1 MAATPLMQQYY
12 EIKEKNPGCILFFRM
27 GDFFELFEDDAV
39 IASKILGLT
48 LTSRNNGAS
57 GATPLC
63 GFPHHAAD
71 RYVPKMV
78 AAGYRIAICEQVEDP
93 KLAKGIV
100 KRDIVEIIS
109 AGTAMNEANLEAK
122 EANYLFAY
130 VPAEGTTKAGEGC
143 GKSGEG
149 AVAFAIAD
157 VTTGYL
163 AVSRSSVQAFEC
175 EFSRRMPK
183 EIVVPEGAAIPSSV
197 MDLIK
202 GENVLVTELPAFL
215 FAEDQ
220 AKDVLFTHFK
230 VESLDGL
237 GLEGRSFETQVTGAL
252 LQYLIDQ
259 KKSELSHFTALE
271 VLNLDDYMTLDPST
285 LRNLELVRPLNAD
298 DYSST
303 LCSVLDFTV
312 TAMGGRTLK
321 DWVSHPL
328 ISVSRIKEREEAV
341 AELVQNPVALDELK
355 ESLTSILDM
364 ERLMG
369 RVGSGRANA
378 RDLAGMGR
386 SLSQAAKVADV
397 LEGLRA
403 PIFEGMREALIR
415 AKGRGEDLLSQ
426 FNDDLPLTVRE
437 GGMIRPG
444 ANAEL
449 DAMNADIKDRR
460 EWIASLE
467 VRERERLGIPSLKV
481 GYNRVFG
488 YYIEITKAQMAKAT
502 APIPDDYI
510 RKQTTVN
517 GERYITPEMKECE
530 SIISN
535 AEVNIHGLEYKI
547 FCQIREK
554 VNSWRA
560 ELQEIA
566 NAIAQVD
573 SLYSFARAARKFNY
587 VCPEV
592 FEGSGLEIR
601 GGFHPVIVA
610 VNPDLDFV
618 PNDVSLSP
626 DGTRIMLIT
635 GPNMAGKSTY
645 LRQTGL
651 IVLMA
656 QIGCFVPAESAR
668 IGIVDRIFTRVG
680 ASDRLSRGLS
690 TFMVEMVE
698 TANILRNA
706 TAHSLVLLDE
716 IGRGTST
723 FDGLSIAWSIVET
736 LHDEPA
742 RAALTLFATHYHELT
757 GLVDSLEHAGNFQ
770 VAVQEK
776 GDKLVF
782 LHKIL
787 AGACDSS
794 YGIHVAEMA
803 GLPNNV
809 VRRARK
815 ILLRLEKQ
823 KIDPSDEA
831 QHKKIVAKPQMD
843 LFAPPDENTQLLK
856 DEIRRLKPEEMT
868 PMQALQRLMELK
880 ENYGK

>member
-1 MAATPLMQQYY
+1 MAVTPLMQQYY
-12 EIKEKNPGCILFFRM
+12 DIKKENPGCILFFRM

-48 LTSRNNGAS
+48 LTSRNNGAA

-63 GFPHHAAD
+63 GFPHHAAE

-122 EANYLFAY
+122 EANYLCAY
-130 VPAEGTTKAGEGC
+130 VPATSED
-143 GKSGEG
+143 GKGG
-149 AVAFAIAD
+149 KGDVAAFAIAD

-163 AVSRSSVQAFEC
+163 ASCRSSVQSFEC

-183 EIVVPEGAAIPSSV
+183 EIVVPEGTTIPSV
-197 MDLIK
+197 IMDLIK
-202 GENVLVTELPAFL
+202 AENVLVTELPAIL

-220 AKDVLFTHFK
+220 AKDVLFHHFK
-230 VESLDGL
+230 VEALDGL
-237 GLEGRSFETQVTGAL
+237 GLEGRPYETSVTGAL
-252 LQYLIDQ
+252 LQYLINQ
-259 KKSELSHFTALE
+259 KKSELSHFTTLE
-271 VLNLDDYMTLDPST
+271 ILNLDDYMTLDPST

-328 ISVSRIKEREEAV
+328 ISVDRIRERQEAV
-341 AELVQNPVALDELK
+341 GELVQNPVALDELK

-386 SLSQAAKVADV
+386 SLSQASKVADV
-397 LEGLRA
+397 LEGLHA
-403 PIFEGMREALIR
+403 PLFEGLREKLNS
-415 AKGRGEDLLSQ
+415 AKGRGEDLLKY
-426 FNDDLPLTVRE
+426 FNDDLPMTVRE

-444 ANAEL
+444 ASAEL
-449 DAMNADIKDRR
+449 DAMNEDIRERR

-467 VRERERLGIPSLKV
+467 GRERERLGIPTLKV

-502 APIPDDYI
+502 QPIPDEYI

-530 SIISN
+530 SVISN
-535 AEVNIHGLEYKI
+535 AEANIHDLEYRI
-547 FCQIREK
+547 FCEIRER

-560 ELQEIA
+560 ELQSIA
-566 NAIAQVD
+566 DAVARVD
-573 SLYSFARAARKFNY
+573 SLYSFALAARKFNY

-592 FEGSGLEIR
+592 FEGTGIEIR

-610 VNPDLDFV
+610 VNPDLNFI
-618 PNDVSLSP
+618 PNDVTLSP
-626 DGTRIMLIT
+626 DGTRLMLIT

-668 IGIVDRIFTRVG
+668 IGVVDRIFTRVG

-690 TFMVEMVE
+690 TFMVEMIE

-706 TAHSLVLLDE
+706 TPHSLVLLDE

-723 FDGLSIAWSIVET
+723 FDGLSIAWAIVET
-736 LHDEPA
+736 LHGEPA
-742 RAALTLFATHYHELT
+742 RMALTLFATHYHELT

-770 VAVQEK
+770 VGVQEK
-776 GDKLVF
+776 GDKLIF
-782 LHKIL
+782 LHKIFE
-787 AGACDSS
+787 GACDSS

-803 GLPNNV
+803 GLPANV

-831 QHKKIVAKPQMD
+831 QNKKIKAQPQMD
-843 LFAPPDENTQLLK
+843 LFAPPDENTLLLK

-868 PMQALQRLMELK
+868 PMQALQRLMDLK

>member
-1 MAATPLMQQYY
+1 
-12 EIKEKNPGCILFFRM
+12 
-27 GDFFELFEDDAV
+27 
-39 IASKILGLT
+39 
-48 LTSRNNGAS
+48 
-57 GATPLC
+57 
-63 GFPHHAAD
+63 
-71 RYVPKMV
+71 
-78 AAGYRIAICEQVEDP
+78 
-93 KLAKGIV
+93 
-100 KRDIVEIIS
+100 
-109 AGTAMNEANLEAK
+109 
-122 EANYLFAY
+122 
-130 VPAEGTTKAGEGC
+130 
-143 GKSGEG
+143 
-149 AVAFAIAD
+149 
-157 VTTGYL
+157 
-163 AVSRSSVQAFEC
+163 
-175 EFSRRMPK
+175 
-183 EIVVPEGAAIPSSV
+183 

-202 GENVLVTELPAFL
+202 AENVLVTELPAIL

-220 AKDVLFTHFK
+220 AKDVLFHHFK
-230 VESLDGL
+230 VEALDGL
-237 GLEGRSFETQVTGAL
+237 GLEGRAFETSVTGAL
-252 LQYLIDQ
+252 LQYLINQ
-259 KKSELSHFTALE
+259 KKSELSHFTTLE
-271 VLNLDDYMTLDPST
+271 ILNLDDYMTLDPST

-328 ISVSRIKEREEAV
+328 IAVDRIRERQEAV
-341 AELVQNPVALDELK
+341 GELVQNPVALDELK

-386 SLSQAAKVADV
+386 SLSQASKVADV
-397 LEGLRA
+397 LEGLHA
-403 PIFEGMREALIR
+403 PLFEGLREKLNS
-415 AKGRGEDLLSQ
+415 AKGRGEDLLKY
-426 FNDDLPLTVRE
+426 FNDDLPMTVRE

-444 ANAEL
+444 ASAEL
-449 DAMNADIKDRR
+449 DAMNEDIKERR

-467 VRERERLGIPSLKV
+467 GRERERLGIPTLKV

-502 APIPDDYI
+502 QPIPDEYI

-530 SIISN
+530 SVISN
-535 AEVNIHGLEYKI
+535 AEANIHDLEYRI
-547 FCQIREK
+547 FCDIRER

-560 ELQEIA
+560 ELQSIA
-566 NAIAQVD
+566 DAVARVD
-573 SLYSFARAARKFNY
+573 SLYSFALAARKFNY

-592 FEGSGLEIR
+592 FEGTGIEIR

-610 VNPDLDFV
+610 VNPDLSFI
-618 PNDVSLSP
+618 PNDVTLSP
-626 DGTRIMLIT
+626 DGTRLMLIT

-668 IGIVDRIFTRVG
+668 IGVVDRIFTRVG

-690 TFMVEMVE
+690 TFMVEMIE

-706 TAHSLVLLDE
+706 TPHSLVLLDE

-723 FDGLSIAWSIVET
+723 FDGLSIAWAIVET
-736 LHDEPA
+736 LHSEPA
-742 RAALTLFATHYHELT
+742 RMALTLFATHYHELT

-770 VAVQEK
+770 VGVQEK
-776 GDKLVF
+776 GDKLIF
-782 LHKIL
+782 LHKIFE
-787 AGACDSS
+787 GACDSS

-803 GLPNNV
+803 GLPPNV

-831 QHKKIVAKPQMD
+831 QNKKIKAQPQMD
-843 LFAPPDENTQLLK
+843 LFAPPDENTLLLK

-868 PMQALQRLMELK
+868 PMQALQRLMDLK

>member
-1 MAATPLMQQYY
+1 MAVTPLMQQYY
-12 EIKEKNPGCILFFRM
+12 EIKKQNPGCILFFRM

-39 IASKILGLT
+39 VASKILGLT
-48 LTSRNNGAS
+48 LTSRNNGAA

-78 AAGYRIAICEQVEDP
+78 SAGYRIAICEQVEDP

-109 AGTAMNEANLEAK
+109 AGTAMDESNLNAK
-122 EANYLFAY
+122 EANYLCAFI
-130 VPAEGTTKAGEGC
+130 PEKDG
-143 GKSGEG
+143 
-149 AVAFAIAD
+149 VAFSIAD

-163 AVSRSSVQAFEC
+163 AACRSSLQAFEC
-175 EFSRRMPK
+175 EFCRRMPK
-183 EIVVPEGAAIPSSV
+183 EVVVPEGTAIPSGV

-202 GENVLVTELPAFL
+202 SENILVTELPAFM
-215 FAEDQ
+215 FGEEQ
-220 AKDVLFTHFK
+220 AKDVLFSHFK
-230 VESLDGL
+230 VEALDGL
-237 GLEGRSFETQVTGAL
+237 GLDGRIVETQVTGAM
-252 LQYLIDQ
+252 LQYLMDQ
-259 KKSELSHFTALE
+259 KKSELSHFTNLE
-271 VLNLDDYMTLDPST
+271 ILNLDDYMTLDPST

-298 DYSST
+298 DISST
-303 LCSVLDFTV
+303 LCYVLDFTV

-328 ISVSRIKEREEAV
+328 VSVDRIRERQEAV
-341 AELVQNPVALDELK
+341 SELVQNPVALDELK

-386 SLSQAAKVADV
+386 SLSQASKVADV
-397 LEGLRA
+397 LEGLRS
-403 PIFEGMREALIR
+403 PIFDGLREALLR
-415 AKGRGEDLLSQ
+415 ARGRGEELLSQ
-426 FNDDLPLTVRE
+426 FNDDLPLTIRE
-437 GGMIRPG
+437 GGMIREG

-460 EWIASLE
+460 QWIASLE

-502 APIPDDYI
+502 QPIPDEYI

-535 AEVNIHGLEYKI
+535 AEVNIHALEYKI
-547 FCQIREK
+547 FCGLRER

-566 NAIAQVD
+566 NAIAHVD
-573 SLYSFARAARKFNY
+573 TLYSFARAARKYNY

-592 FEGSGLEIR
+592 FEGSGIDIR

-610 VNPDLDFV
+610 VNPDLDFI
-618 PNDVSLSP
+618 PNDTMLCPESVRL
-626 DGTRIMLIT
+626 MLIT

-668 IGIVDRIFTRVG
+668 IGVVDRIFTRVG

-690 TFMVEMVE
+690 TFMVEMIE

-706 TAHSLVLLDE
+706 TSHSLVLLDE

-723 FDGLSIAWSIVET
+723 FDGLSIAWAIVET

-757 GLVDSLEHAGNFQ
+757 GLVDSLEHAGNYQ

-776 GDKLVF
+776 GDKLMF

-787 AGACDSS
+787 KGACDSS

-809 VRRARK
+809 LRRARK
-815 ILLRLEKQ
+815 ILLRLEKH
-823 KIDPSDEA
+823 KIDPSDGA
-831 QHKKIVAKPQMD
+831 THKKLMEKPQVD
-843 LFAPPDENTQLLK
+843 LFAPPDESTQLLK
-856 DEIRRLKPEEMT
+856 EEIRRLKPEEMT
-868 PMQALQRLMELK
+868 PLQALQCLMELK

>member
-1 MAATPLMQQYY
+1 MAVTPLMQQYY
-12 EIKEKNPGCILFFRM
+12 EIKKENPGCILFFRM

-63 GFPHHAAD
+63 GFPHHAAE

-109 AGTAMNEANLEAK
+109 AGTAMNEENLNAK
-122 EANYLFAY
+122 EANYLCAY
-130 VPAEGTTKAGEGC
+130 VPATSDD
-143 GKSGEG
+143 GKGG
-149 AVAFAIAD
+149 NGDVAAFAIAD

-163 AVSRSSVQAFEC
+163 ATCRSSVQAFEC

-183 EIVVPEGAAIPSSV
+183 EIVIPEGTTIPAAI

-202 GENVLVTELPAFL
+202 AENVLVTELPAIL
-215 FAEDQ
+215 FAEDR

-230 VESLDGL
+230 VEALDGL
-237 GLEGRSFETQVTGAL
+237 GLDGRVFETSVTGAL
-252 LQYLIDQ
+252 LQYLINQ
-259 KKSELSHFTALE
+259 KKSELSHFTTLE
-271 VLNLDDYMTLDPST
+271 ILNLDDYMTLDPST

-328 ISVSRIKEREEAV
+328 IAVDRIREREEAV
-341 AELVQNPVALDELK
+341 GELVQNPVALDELK

-386 SLSQAAKVADV
+386 SLSQASKVADV
-397 LEGLRA
+397 LEGLHA
-403 PIFEGMREALIR
+403 PLFEGLRETLNA
-415 AKGRGEDLLSQ
+415 AKGRGEDLLKY
-426 FNDDLPLTVRE
+426 FNDDLPMTVRE

-444 ANAEL
+444 ASAEL
-449 DAMNADIKDRR
+449 DAMNEDIKERR

-467 VRERERLGIPSLKV
+467 GRERERLGIPSLKV

-488 YYIEITKAQMAKAT
+488 YYIEITKAQMAKT
-502 APIPDDYI
+502 TQPIPDEYI

-530 SIISN
+530 SVISN
-535 AEVNIHGLEYKI
+535 AEVNIHALEYKI
-547 FCQIREK
+547 FCELRER

-560 ELQEIA
+560 ELQGIA
-566 NAIAQVD
+566 DAIARVD
-573 SLYSFARAARKFNY
+573 SLYSFARAARKYNY

-592 FEGSGLEIR
+592 FEGTGIEIR

-610 VNPDLDFV
+610 VNPDLNFV
-618 PNDVSLSP
+618 PNDVTLSP
-626 DGTRIMLIT
+626 DGTRLMLIT

-668 IGIVDRIFTRVG
+668 IGVVDRIFTRVG

-690 TFMVEMVE
+690 TFMVEMIE

-706 TAHSLVLLDE
+706 TPHSLVLLDE

-723 FDGLSIAWSIVET
+723 FDGLSIAWAIVET
-736 LHDEPA
+736 LHSEPA
-742 RAALTLFATHYHELT
+742 RMALTLFATHYHELT
-757 GLVDSLEHAGNFQ
+757 GLVESLEHAGNFQ

-776 GDKLVF
+776 GDKLTF

-787 AGACDSS
+787 EGACDSS

-803 GLPNNV
+803 GLPPNV

-831 QHKKIVAKPQMD
+831 QNKKIKAQPQMD
-843 LFAPPDENTQLLK
+843 LFAPPDENTLLLK

-868 PMQALQRLMELK
+868 PMQALQRLMDLK

>member
-1 MAATPLMQQYY
+1 MAVTPLMQQYY
-12 EIKEKNPGCILFFRM
+12 DIKKENPGCILFFRM

-48 LTSRNNGAS
+48 LTSRNNGAA

-63 GFPHHAAD
+63 GFPHHAAE

-122 EANYLFAY
+122 EANYLCAY
-130 VPAEGTTKAGEGC
+130 VPATSED
-143 GKSGEG
+143 GKGG
-149 AVAFAIAD
+149 KGDVAAFAIAD

-163 AVSRSSVQAFEC
+163 ASCRSSVQSFEC

-183 EIVVPEGAAIPSSV
+183 EIVVPEGTTIPSV
-197 MDLIK
+197 IMDLIK
-202 GENVLVTELPAFL
+202 AENVLVTELPAIL

-220 AKDVLFTHFK
+220 AKDVLFHHFK
-230 VESLDGL
+230 VEALDGL
-237 GLEGRSFETQVTGAL
+237 GLEGRPYETSVTGAL
-252 LQYLIDQ
+252 LQYLINQ
-259 KKSELSHFTALE
+259 KKSELSHFTTLE
-271 VLNLDDYMTLDPST
+271 ILNLDDYMTLDPST

-328 ISVSRIKEREEAV
+328 ISVDRIRERQEAV
-341 AELVQNPVALDELK
+341 GELVQNPVALDELK

-386 SLSQAAKVADV
+386 SLSQASKVADV
-397 LEGLRA
+397 LEGLHA
-403 PIFEGMREALIR
+403 PLFEGLREKLNS
-415 AKGRGEDLLSQ
+415 AKGRGEDLLKY
-426 FNDDLPLTVRE
+426 FNDDLPMTVRE

-444 ANAEL
+444 ASAEL
-449 DAMNADIKDRR
+449 DAMNEDIRERR

-467 VRERERLGIPSLKV
+467 GRERERLGIPTLKV

-502 APIPDDYI
+502 QPIPDEYI

-530 SIISN
+530 SVISN
-535 AEVNIHGLEYKI
+535 AEANIHDLEYRI
-547 FCQIREK
+547 FCEIRER

-560 ELQEIA
+560 ELQSIA
-566 NAIAQVD
+566 DAVARVD
-573 SLYSFARAARKFNY
+573 SLYSFALAARKFNY

-592 FEGSGLEIR
+592 FEGTGIEIR

-610 VNPDLDFV
+610 VNPDLDFI
-618 PNDVSLSP
+618 PNDVMLSP
-626 DGTRIMLIT
+626 DGTRLMLIT

-656 QIGCFVPAESAR
+656 QIGCFVPADSAR
-668 IGIVDRIFTRVG
+668 IGVVDRIFTRVG

-690 TFMVEMVE
+690 TFMVEMIE

-706 TAHSLVLLDE
+706 TPHSLVLLDE

-723 FDGLSIAWSIVET
+723 FDGLSIAWAIVET
-736 LHDEPA
+736 LHSEPA
-742 RAALTLFATHYHELT
+742 RMALTLFATHYHELT
-757 GLVDSLEHAGNFQ
+757 GLVESLEHAGNFQ

-776 GDKLVF
+776 GDKLTF

-787 AGACDSS
+787 EGACDSS

-803 GLPNNV
+803 GLPPNV

-831 QHKKIVAKPQMD
+831 QNKKIKAQPQMD
-843 LFAPPDENTQLLK
+843 LFAPPDENTLLLK

-868 PMQALQRLMELK
+868 PMQALQRLMDLK
-880 ENYGK
+880 ETYGK

>member
-1 MAATPLMQQYY
+1 MAVTPLMQQYY
-12 EIKEKNPGCILFFRM
+12 EIKKENPGCILFFRM

-48 LTSRNNGAS
+48 LTSRNNGAA

-63 GFPHHAAD
+63 GFPHHAAE

-109 AGTAMNEANLEAK
+109 AGTAMNEANLDAK

-130 VPAEGTTKAGEGC
+130 VPATSDD
-143 GKSGEG
+143 GKGG
-149 AVAFAIAD
+149 KGDVAAFAIAD

-163 AVSRSSVQAFEC
+163 AACRSSVQSFEC

-183 EIVVPEGAAIPSSV
+183 EIVVPEGTTIPTV
-197 MDLIK
+197 IMDLIK
-202 GENVLVTELPAFL
+202 AENVLVTELPAIL

-220 AKDVLFTHFK
+220 AKDVLFNHFK
-230 VESLDGL
+230 VEALDGL
-237 GLEGRSFETQVTGAL
+237 GLDGRPYETSVTGAL
-252 LQYLIDQ
+252 LQYLINQ
-259 KKSELSHFTALE
+259 KKSELSHFTTLE
-271 VLNLDDYMTLDPST
+271 ILNLDDYMTLDPST

-328 ISVSRIKEREEAV
+328 IAVDRIREREEAV
-341 AELVQNPVALDELK
+341 GELVQNPVALDELK

-386 SLSQAAKVADV
+386 SLSQASKVADV
-397 LEGLRA
+397 LEGLHA
-403 PIFEGMREALIR
+403 PLFEGLRETLNG
-415 AKGRGEDLLSQ
+415 AKGRGEDLLKY
-426 FNDDLPLTVRE
+426 FNDDLPMTVRE

-444 ANAEL
+444 ASAEL
-449 DAMNADIKDRR
+449 DAMNEDIKERR

-467 VRERERLGIPSLKV
+467 GRERERLGIPTLKV

-502 APIPDDYI
+502 QPIPDEYI

-530 SIISN
+530 SVISN
-535 AEVNIHGLEYKI
+535 AEVNIHALEYKI
-547 FCQIREK
+547 FCEIRER

-560 ELQEIA
+560 ELQGIA
-566 NAIAQVD
+566 DAIARVD
-573 SLYSFARAARKFNY
+573 SLYSFARAARKYNY

-592 FEGSGLEIR
+592 FEGTGIEIR

-610 VNPDLDFV
+610 VNPDLDFI
-618 PNDVSLSP
+618 PNDVTLSP
-626 DGTRIMLIT
+626 DGTRLMLIT

-668 IGIVDRIFTRVG
+668 IGVVDRIFTRVG

-690 TFMVEMVE
+690 TFMVEMIE

-706 TAHSLVLLDE
+706 TPHSLVLLDE

-723 FDGLSIAWSIVET
+723 FDGLSIAWAIVET
-736 LHDEPA
+736 LHGEPS
-742 RAALTLFATHYHELT
+742 RMALTLFAFSK
-757 GLVDSLEHAGNFQ
+757 VHAIR
-770 VAVQEK
+770 A
-776 GDKLVF
+776 
-782 LHKIL
+782 
-787 AGACDSS
+787 
-794 YGIHVAEMA
+794 MA
-803 GLPNNV
+803 
-809 VRRARK
+809 
-815 ILLRLEKQ
+815 
-823 KIDPSDEA
+823 
-831 QHKKIVAKPQMD
+831 
-843 LFAPPDENTQLLK
+843 FTLLK
-856 DEIRRLKPEEMT
+856 WRGCRRMSCAELARFCCAWKSRRLTRATRRKTRKSRRSRRWTCLPRRTKTRSCSRMKSAGSS
-868 PMQALQRLMELK
+868 PRK
-880 ENYGK
+880 

>member
-1 MAATPLMQQYY
+1 MAVTPLMQQYY
-12 EIKEKNPGCILFFRM
+12 DIKKENPGCILFFRM

-48 LTSRNNGAS
+48 LTSRNNGAA

-63 GFPHHAAD
+63 GFPHHAAE

-122 EANYLFAY
+122 EANYLCAY
-130 VPAEGTTKAGEGC
+130 VPATSED
-143 GKSGEG
+143 GKGG
-149 AVAFAIAD
+149 KGDVAAFAIAD

-163 AVSRSSVQAFEC
+163 ASCRSSVQSFEC

-183 EIVVPEGAAIPSSV
+183 EIVVPEGTTIPSV
-197 MDLIK
+197 IMDLIK
-202 GENVLVTELPAFL
+202 AENVLVTELPAIL

-220 AKDVLFTHFK
+220 AKDVLFHHFK
-230 VESLDGL
+230 VEALDGL
-237 GLEGRSFETQVTGAL
+237 GLEGRPYETSVTGAL
-252 LQYLIDQ
+252 LQYLINQ
-259 KKSELSHFTALE
+259 KKSELSHFTTLE
-271 VLNLDDYMTLDPST
+271 ILNLDDYMTLDPST

-328 ISVSRIKEREEAV
+328 ISVDRIRERQEAV
-341 AELVQNPVALDELK
+341 GELVQNPVALDELK

-386 SLSQAAKVADV
+386 SLSQASKVADV
-397 LEGLRA
+397 LEGLHA
-403 PIFEGMREALIR
+403 PLFEGLREKLNS
-415 AKGRGEDLLSQ
+415 AKGRGEDLLKY
-426 FNDDLPLTVRE
+426 FNDDLPMTVRE

-444 ANAEL
+444 ASAEL
-449 DAMNADIKDRR
+449 DAMNEDIRERR

-467 VRERERLGIPSLKV
+467 GRERERLGIPTLKV

-502 APIPDDYI
+502 QPIPDEYI

-530 SIISN
+530 SVISN
-535 AEVNIHGLEYKI
+535 AEANIHELEYRI
-547 FCQIREK
+547 FCEIRER
-554 VNSWRA
+554 VNGWRA
-560 ELQEIA
+560 ELQSIA
-566 NAIAQVD
+566 DAVARVD
-573 SLYSFARAARKFNY
+573 SLYSFAIAARKFNY

-592 FEGSGLEIR
+592 FEGTGIEIH

-610 VNPDLDFV
+610 VNPDLDFI
-618 PNDVSLSP
+618 PNDVMLSP
-626 DGTRIMLIT
+626 DGTRLMLIT

-668 IGIVDRIFTRVG
+668 IGVVDRIFTRVG

-690 TFMVEMVE
+690 TFMVEMIE

-706 TAHSLVLLDE
+706 TPHSLVLLDE

-723 FDGLSIAWSIVET
+723 FDGLSIAWAIVET
-736 LHDEPA
+736 LHSEPA
-742 RAALTLFATHYHELT
+742 RMALTLFATHYHELT
-757 GLVDSLEHAGNFQ
+757 GLVESLEHAGNFQ
-770 VAVQEK
+770 VGVQEK
-776 GDKLVF
+776 GDKLIF
-782 LHKIL
+782 LHKIFE
-787 AGACDSS
+787 GACDSS

-803 GLPNNV
+803 GLPPMV

-831 QHKKIVAKPQMD
+831 QNKKIKAQPQMD
-843 LFAPPDENTQLLK
+843 LFAPPDENTLLLK

-868 PMQALQRLMELK
+868 PMQALQRLMDLK
-880 ENYGK
+880 ETYGK

>member
-1 MAATPLMQQYY
+1 MAVTPLMQQYY
-12 EIKEKNPGCILFFRM
+12 EIKKQNPGCILFFRM
-27 GDFFELFEDDAV
+27 GDFFELFEEDAV
-39 IASKILGLT
+39 VASKILGLT

-57 GATPLC
+57 GETPLC

-100 KRDIVEIIS
+100 KRSVVEIIS
-109 AGTAMNEANLEAK
+109 AGTAMDETNLNAK
-122 EANYLFAY
+122 EANYLCAY
-130 VPAEGTTKAGEGC
+130 VP
-143 GKSGEG
+143 G
-149 AVAFAIAD
+149 ASKDESVFAFAD

-163 AVSRSSVQAFEC
+163 AVSKSSVQAFEC
-175 EFSRRMPK
+175 EFCRRMPK
-183 EIVVPEGAAIPSSV
+183 EVVVAEGGAIPQPI
-197 MDLIK
+197 MDLIRS
-202 GENVLVTELPAFL
+202 ENILVTEIPAFL
-215 FAEDQ
+215 FTEEHGR
-220 AKDVLFTHFK
+220 DVLFSHFK
-230 VESLDGL
+230 VESLVGL
-237 GLEGRSFETQVTGAL
+237 GLDGREKETAVTGAL
-252 LQYLIDQ
+252 LQYLMDQ
-259 KKSELSHFTALE
+259 KKSELSHFTGLE
-271 VLNLDDYMTLDPST
+271 ILNLDDYMTLDPST
-285 LRNLELVRPLNAD
+285 LRNLELTRPLNAD

-312 TAMGGRTLK
+312 TAMGGRVLK

-328 ISVSRIKEREEAV
+328 ISVAKIQERQAAV
-341 AELVQNPVALDELK
+341 AELAGNPVALDELK
-355 ESLTSILDM
+355 DSLTSILDM

-386 SLSQAAKVADV
+386 SLSQAAKVSRV
-397 LEGLRA
+397 LEGLTA
-403 PIFEGMREALIR
+403 PLFQEFRQVLIQ
-415 AKGRGEDLLSQ
+415 AEGRGEELLKN

-437 GGMIRPG
+437 GGMIREG

-449 DAMNADIKDRR
+449 DAMNADIKERR
-460 EWIASLE
+460 QWIASLE
-467 VRERERLGIPSLKV
+467 SRERERLGIPSLKV

-488 YYIEITKAQMAKAT
+488 YYIEITRAQMAKAT
-502 APIPDDYI
+502 MPIPEEYI

-517 GERYITPEMKECE
+517 AERYITPEMKECE

-535 AEVNIHGLEYKI
+535 AEVNIHALEYKI
-547 FCQIREK
+547 FCEIRDR

-566 NAIAQVD
+566 DSIARVD
-573 SLYSFARAARKFNY
+573 CLYSFARAARRYNY

-592 FEGSGLEIR
+592 YSGTGIQIR

-610 VNPDLDFV
+610 VNPDLDFI
-618 PNDVSLSP
+618 PNDVDLSP
-626 DGTRIMLIT
+626 DATRLMLIT

-656 QIGCFVPAESAR
+656 QMGCFVPAEAAR

-690 TFMVEMVE
+690 TFMVEMIE

-706 TAHSLVLLDE
+706 TPHSLVLLDE

-736 LHDEPA
+736 LHSEPS
-742 RAALTLFATHYHELT
+742 RMALTLFATHYHELT

-776 GDKLVF
+776 GDKLIF

-803 GLPNNV
+803 GLPSTV

-815 ILLRLEKQ
+815 ILLRLEKH

-831 QHKKIVAKPQMD
+831 IHKKIKDSPQVD
-843 LFAPPDENTQLLK
+843 LFAAPDESLTLLK
-856 DEIRRLKPEEMT
+856 QEIRRLRPEEMT
-868 PMQALQRLMELK
+868 PLQALQRLTELK

>member
-1 MAATPLMQQYY
+1 MACTPLMQQYY
-12 EIKEKNPGCILFFRM
+12 DIKAQNPGCILFFRM

-39 IASKILGLT
+39 IASKILGIT

-63 GFPHHAAD
+63 GFPHHAAE

-78 AAGYRIAICEQVEDP
+78 AAGYRVAICEQVEDP

-109 AGTAMNEANLEAK
+109 AGTAMNESNLNAK
-122 EANYLFAY
+122 EANFLFAY
-130 VPAEGTTKAGEGC
+130 VPSGKAAVGDDA
-143 GKSGEG
+143 SGEEC
-149 AVAFAIAD
+149 AAFAIAD

-163 AVSRSSVQAFEC
+163 AASLSSVQAFEC

-183 EIVVPEGAAIPSSV
+183 EIVVPEGTKLPAGIADMV
-197 MDLIK
+197 K
-202 GENVLVTELPAFL
+202 AEHVLVTELPAFL
-215 FAEDQ
+215 FAEDH
-220 AKDVLFTHFK
+220 AKDVLFSHFK
-230 VESLDGL
+230 VEALDGL
-237 GLEGRSFETQVTGAL
+237 GLDGRSFETSVTGAL
-252 LQYLIDQ
+252 LQYLMDQ

-271 VLNLDDYMTLDPST
+271 ILNLDDFMTLDPST

-328 ISVSRIKEREEAV
+328 ISVSKIKDREDAV

-355 ESLTSILDM
+355 EALTSILDM

-386 SLSQAAKVADV
+386 SLSQASKVADV
-397 LEGLRA
+397 LEGLHA
-403 PIFEGMREALIR
+403 PLFEGLREKLIL
-415 AKGRGEDLLSQ
+415 AKGRGEELLCQ

-437 GGMIRPG
+437 GGMIREG

-449 DAMNADIKDRR
+449 DNMNADIKDRR
-460 EWIASLE
+460 QWIASLE
-467 VRERERLGIPSLKV
+467 GRERERLGISSLKV
-481 GYNRVFG
+481 GYNKVFG
-488 YYIEITKAQMAKAT
+488 YYIEVTRAGMAKAT
-502 APIPDDYI
+502 APIPDEYI

-517 GERYITPEMKECE
+517 AERYITPEMKECE

-535 AEVNIHGLEYKI
+535 AEVSIHALEYKI
-547 FCQIREK
+547 FCEIRDR

-560 ELQEIA
+560 ELQSIA
-566 NAIAQVD
+566 DAVARVD
-573 SLYSFARAARKFNY
+573 SLYSFARAARKYNY

-592 FEGSGLEIR
+592 FEGTGLEIK

-610 VNPDLDFV
+610 VNPDLNFV

-626 DGTRIMLIT
+626 DGTRLMLIT

-668 IGIVDRIFTRVG
+668 IGVVDRIFTRVG

-690 TFMVEMVE
+690 TFMVEMIE

-706 TAHSLVLLDE
+706 TPHSLVLLDE

-736 LHDEPA
+736 LHSEPA
-742 RAALTLFATHYHELT
+742 RMALTLFATHYHELT
-757 GLVDSLEHAGNFQ
+757 GLVESLDHAGNFQ

-803 GLPNNV
+803 GLPAMV

-831 QHKKIVAKPQMD
+831 AQKKVKEKPQMD
-843 LFAPPDENTQLLK
+843 LFAPPDESTMLLK
-856 DEIRRLKPEEMT
+856 EEIRRLRPEEMT
-868 PMQALQRLMELK
+868 PMQALQTLMDLK

>member
-1 MAATPLMQQYY
+1 MAVTPLMQQYY
-12 EIKEKNPGCILFFRM
+12 EIKKQNPGCILFFRM

-39 IASKILGLT
+39 VASKILGLT
-48 LTSRNNGAS
+48 LTSRNNGAA

-78 AAGYRIAICEQVEDP
+78 SAGYRIAICEQVEDP

-109 AGTAMNEANLEAK
+109 AGTAMDESNLNAK
-122 EANYLFAY
+122 EANYLCAFI
-130 VPAEGTTKAGEGC
+130 PEKDG
-143 GKSGEG
+143 
-149 AVAFAIAD
+149 VAFSIAD

-163 AVSRSSVQAFEC
+163 AACRSSLQAFEC
-175 EFSRRMPK
+175 EFCRRMPK
-183 EIVVPEGAAIPSSV
+183 EVVVPEGTSIPSGV

-202 GENVLVTELPAFL
+202 SENVLVTELPAFM
-215 FAEDQ
+215 FGEEQ
-220 AKDVLFTHFK
+220 AKDVLFSHFK
-230 VESLDGL
+230 VEALDGL
-237 GLEGRSFETQVTGAL
+237 GLDGRIVETQVTGAM
-252 LQYLIDQ
+252 LQYLMDQ
-259 KKSELSHFTALE
+259 KKSELSHFTNLE
-271 VLNLDDYMTLDPST
+271 ILNLDDYMTLDPST

-298 DYSST
+298 DISST
-303 LCSVLDFTV
+303 LCYVLDFTV

-328 ISVSRIKEREEAV
+328 VSVNRIRERQEAV
-341 AELVQNPVALDELK
+341 SELVQNPVALDELK

-386 SLSQAAKVADV
+386 SLSQASKVADV
-397 LEGLRA
+397 LEGLRS
-403 PIFEGMREALIR
+403 PIFDGLREALLR
-415 AKGRGEDLLSQ
+415 ARGRGEELLSQ
-426 FNDDLPLTVRE
+426 FNDDLPLTIRE
-437 GGMIRPG
+437 GGMIREG

-460 EWIASLE
+460 QWIASLE

-502 APIPDDYI
+502 QPIPDEYI

-535 AEVNIHGLEYKI
+535 AEVNIHALEYKI
-547 FCQIREK
+547 FCGLRER

-566 NAIAQVD
+566 NAIAHVD
-573 SLYSFARAARKFNY
+573 TLYSFARAARKYNY

-592 FEGSGLEIR
+592 FEGSGIDIR

-610 VNPDLDFV
+610 VNPDLDFI
-618 PNDVSLSP
+618 PNDTKLCPESVRL
-626 DGTRIMLIT
+626 MLIT

-668 IGIVDRIFTRVG
+668 IGVVDRIFTRVG

-690 TFMVEMVE
+690 TFMVEMIE

-706 TAHSLVLLDE
+706 TSHSLVLLDE

-723 FDGLSIAWSIVET
+723 FDGLSIAWAIVET

-757 GLVDSLEHAGNFQ
+757 GLVDSLEHAGNYQ

-776 GDKLVF
+776 GDKLMF

-787 AGACDSS
+787 EGACDSS

-809 VRRARK
+809 LRRARK
-815 ILLRLEKQ
+815 ILLRLEKH
-823 KIDPSDEA
+823 KIDPSDGA
-831 QHKKIVAKPQMD
+831 THKKLMEKPQVD
-843 LFAPPDENTQLLK
+843 LFAPPDESMQLLK
-856 DEIRRLKPEEMT
+856 EEIRRLKPEEMT
-868 PMQALQRLMELK
+868 PLQALQCLTELK

>member
-1 MAATPLMQQYY
+1 MAVTPLMQQYY
-12 EIKEKNPGCILFFRM
+12 EIKKQNPGCILFFRM

-39 IASKILGLT
+39 VASKILGLT

-109 AGTAMNEANLEAK
+109 AGTAMDESNLNAK
-122 EANYLFAY
+122 EANYL
-130 VPAEGTTKAGEGC
+130 C
-143 GKSGEG
+143 
-149 AVAFAIAD
+149 AFIPEKDGVSFSIAD

-163 AVSRSSVQAFEC
+163 AACKSSVQAFEC
-175 EFSRRMPK
+175 EFCRRMPK
-183 EIVVPEGAAIPSSV
+183 EVVVPEGTAIPSGV
-197 MDLIK
+197 MDLIRS
-202 GENVLVTELPAFL
+202 ENILVTELPAFM
-215 FAEDQ
+215 FGEDQ
-220 AKDVLFTHFK
+220 AKDVLFSHFK
-230 VESLDGL
+230 VEALDGL
-237 GLEGRSFETQVTGAL
+237 GLDGRVVETQVTGAL
-252 LQYLIDQ
+252 LQYLMDQ
-259 KKSELSHFTALE
+259 KKSELSHFTTLE
-271 VLNLDDYMTLDPST
+271 ILNLDDYMTLDPST

-298 DYSST
+298 DISST
-303 LCSVLDFTV
+303 LCYVLDFTV
-312 TAMGGRTLK
+312 TAMGGRNLK
-321 DWVSHPL
+321 EWVSHPL
-328 ISVSRIKEREEAV
+328 ISVDRIKEREDAV
-341 AELVQNPVALDELK
+341 EELVNNPVALDELK

-386 SLSQAAKVADV
+386 SLSQASKVADV
-397 LEGLRA
+397 LEGLNS
-403 PIFEGMREALIR
+403 PIFEPMRTALIAAR
-415 AKGRGEDLLSQ
+415 GRGEELLSQ

-437 GGMIRPG
+437 GGMIRAG

-449 DAMNADIKDRR
+449 DAMNEDIKERR

-502 APIPDDYI
+502 SPIPDEYI

-535 AEVNIHGLEYKI
+535 AEVNIHALEYKI
-547 FCQIREK
+547 FCELRER
-554 VNSWRA
+554 VNGWRA

-566 NAIAQVD
+566 NAIAHVD
-573 SLYSFARAARKFNY
+573 TLYSFARAARKYNY

-592 FEGSGLEIR
+592 FEGSGIEIK
-601 GGFHPVIVA
+601 GGFHPVIVS
-610 VNPDLDFV
+610 VNPDLDFI
-618 PNDVSLSP
+618 PNDVNLSP
-626 DGTRIMLIT
+626 EATRLMLIT

-668 IGIVDRIFTRVG
+668 IGVVDRIFTRVG

-690 TFMVEMVE
+690 TFMVEMIE

-706 TAHSLVLLDE
+706 TSHSLVLLDE

-723 FDGLSIAWSIVET
+723 FDGLSIAWAIVET

-742 RAALTLFATHYHELT
+742 RAAITLFATHYHELT

-776 GDKLVF
+776 GDKLLF

-787 AGACDSS
+787 EGACDSS

-809 VRRARK
+809 LRRARK

-823 KIDPSDEA
+823 KIDPSDGA
-831 QHKKIVAKPQMD
+831 THKKLMEKPQVD
-843 LFAPPDENTQLLK
+843 LFAPPDESTQLLK
-856 DEIRRLKPEEMT
+856 EEIRRLKPEEMT
-868 PMQALQRLMELK
+868 PIQALQCLMDLK

>member
-1 MAATPLMQQYY
+1 MAVTPLMQQYY
-12 EIKEKNPGCILFFRM
+12 EIKKQNPGCILFFRM

-109 AGTAMNEANLEAK
+109 AGTAMDESNLNAK

-130 VPAEGTTKAGEGC
+130 VPAGNDA
-143 GKSGEG
+143 
-149 AVAFAIAD
+149 AFAVAD

-163 AVSRSSVQAFEC
+163 AVCRSSIQSFEC

-183 EIVVPEGAAIPSSV
+183 EIVIPEGVEIPSSI
-197 MDLIK
+197 MDMVK
-202 GENVLVTELPAFL
+202 ADNVLVTQIPEFM
-215 FAEDQ
+215 FGEEQ
-220 AKDVLFTHFK
+220 SRDVLFSHFK
-230 VESLDGL
+230 VESLVGL
-237 GLEGRSFETQVTGAL
+237 GLDGRECETEVAGAL
-252 LQYLIDQ
+252 MAYLMDQ
-259 KKSELSHFTALE
+259 KKSELSHFTTLE
-271 VLNLDDYMTLDPST
+271 ILNLDDYMTLDPST
-285 LRNLELVRPLNAD
+285 LRNLELTRPLNAD

-303 LCSVLDFTV
+303 LCSVLDHTV

-328 ISVSRIKEREEAV
+328 ISVDRIREREEAV

-386 SLSQAAKVADV
+386 SLSQASKVADV

-403 PIFEGMREALIR
+403 PIFEGLRETLEHAR
-415 AKGRGEDLLSQ
+415 GRGEELLAQ
-426 FNDDLPLTVRE
+426 FNEDLPLTVRE

-449 DAMNADIKDRR
+449 DAMNADIKEKR

-467 VRERERLGIPSLKV
+467 GRERERLGIPSLKV

-502 APIPDDYI
+502 APIPEEYI

-535 AEVNIHGLEYKI
+535 AEVNIHELEYRI
-547 FCQIREK
+547 FCSLRDR
-554 VNSWRA
+554 VDGWRG

-566 NAIAQVD
+566 DAIAKVD
-573 SLYSFARAARKFNY
+573 TLYSFARAARKYNY
-587 VCPEV
+587 ACPEV
-592 FEGSGLEIR
+592 FEGSGIEIR

-610 VNPDLDFV
+610 VNPDLDFI

-626 DGTRIMLIT
+626 DGTRLMLIT

-668 IGIVDRIFTRVG
+668 IGVVDRIFTRVG

-690 TFMVEMVE
+690 TFMVEMIE

-706 TAHSLVLLDE
+706 TPHSLVLLDE

-723 FDGLSIAWSIVET
+723 FDGLSIAWAIVET

-742 RAALTLFATHYHELT
+742 RQALTLFATHYHELT
-757 GLVDSLEHAGNFQ
+757 GLVESLEHAGNFQ

-815 ILLRLEKQ
+815 ILLRLEKE
-823 KIDPSDEA
+823 KIDPSDGA
-831 QHKKIVAKPQMD
+831 VKKKQKEHPQLDM
-843 LFAPPDENTQLLK
+843 FAPPDENTQLLK

-880 ENYGK
+880 EAYGK

>member
-1 MAATPLMQQYY
+1 MAVTPLMQQYY
-12 EIKEKNPGCILFFRM
+12 EIKKQNPGCILFFRM

-39 IASKILGLT
+39 VASKILGLT
-48 LTSRNNGAS
+48 LTSRNNGAA

-78 AAGYRIAICEQVEDP
+78 SAGYRIAICEQVEDP

-109 AGTAMNEANLEAK
+109 AGTAMDESNLNAK
-122 EANYLFAY
+122 EANYLCAFI
-130 VPAEGTTKAGEGC
+130 PEKDG
-143 GKSGEG
+143 
-149 AVAFAIAD
+149 VAFSIAD

-163 AVSRSSVQAFEC
+163 AACRSSLQAFEC
-175 EFSRRMPK
+175 EFCRRMPK
-183 EIVVPEGAAIPSSV
+183 EVVVPEGTAIPSGV

-202 GENVLVTELPAFL
+202 SENILVTELPAFM
-215 FAEDQ
+215 FGEEQ
-220 AKDVLFTHFK
+220 AKDVLFSHFK
-230 VESLDGL
+230 VEALDGL
-237 GLEGRSFETQVTGAL
+237 GLDGRIVETQVTGAM
-252 LQYLIDQ
+252 LQYLMDQ
-259 KKSELSHFTALE
+259 KKSELSHFTNLE
-271 VLNLDDYMTLDPST
+271 ILNLDDYMTLDPST

-298 DYSST
+298 DISST
-303 LCSVLDFTV
+303 LCYVLDFTV

-328 ISVSRIKEREEAV
+328 VSVDRIRERQEAV
-341 AELVQNPVALDELK
+341 SELVQNPVALDELK

-386 SLSQAAKVADV
+386 SLSQASKVADV
-397 LEGLRA
+397 LEGLRS
-403 PIFEGMREALIR
+403 PIFDGLREALLR
-415 AKGRGEDLLSQ
+415 ARGRGEELLSQ
-426 FNDDLPLTVRE
+426 FNDDLPLTIRE
-437 GGMIRPG
+437 GGMIREG

-460 EWIASLE
+460 QWIASLE

-502 APIPDDYI
+502 QPIPDEYI

-517 GERYITPEMKECE
+517 AERYITPEMKECE
-530 SIISN
+530 SVISN
-535 AEVNIHGLEYKI
+535 AEVNIHALEYKI
-547 FCQIREK
+547 FCELRER

-566 NAIAQVD
+566 NAIARVD
-573 SLYSFARAARKFNY
+573 TLYSFARAARKYNY
-587 VCPEV
+587 VRPEV
-592 FEGSGLEIR
+592 FEGSGIEIK

-610 VNPDLDFV
+610 VNPDLDFI
-618 PNDVSLSP
+618 PNDTKLCPESVRL
-626 DGTRIMLIT
+626 MLIT

-668 IGIVDRIFTRVG
+668 IGVVDRIFTRVG

-690 TFMVEMVE
+690 TFMVEMIE

-706 TAHSLVLLDE
+706 TSHSLVLLDE

-723 FDGLSIAWSIVET
+723 FDGLSIAWAIVET

-757 GLVDSLEHAGNFQ
+757 GLVDSLEHAGNYQ

-776 GDKLVF
+776 GDKLMF

-787 AGACDSS
+787 EGACDSS

-809 VRRARK
+809 LRRARK
-815 ILLRLEKQ
+815 ILLRLEKH
-823 KIDPSDEA
+823 KIDPSDGA
-831 QHKKIVAKPQMD
+831 THKKLMEKPQVD
-843 LFAPPDENTQLLK
+843 LFAPPDESTQLLK
-856 DEIRRLKPEEMT
+856 EEIRRLKPEEMT
-868 PMQALQRLMELK
+868 PLQALQCLMELK

>member
-1 MAATPLMQQYY
+1 MAVTPLMQQYY
-12 EIKEKNPGCILFFRM
+12 EIKKENPGCILFFRM

-63 GFPHHAAD
+63 GFPHHAAE

-109 AGTAMNEANLEAK
+109 AGTAMNEENLNAK
-122 EANYLFAY
+122 EANYLCAY
-130 VPAEGTTKAGEGC
+130 VPATSDD
-143 GKSGEG
+143 GKGG
-149 AVAFAIAD
+149 NGDVAAFAIAD

-163 AVSRSSVQAFEC
+163 ATCRSSVQAFEC

-183 EIVVPEGAAIPSSV
+183 EIVIPEGTTIPAAI

-202 GENVLVTELPAFL
+202 AENVLVTELPAIL

-230 VESLDGL
+230 VEALGLDG
-237 GLEGRSFETQVTGAL
+237 RVFETSVTGAL
-252 LQYLIDQ
+252 LQYLINQ
-259 KKSELSHFTALE
+259 KKSELSHFTTLE
-271 VLNLDDYMTLDPST
+271 ILNLDDYMTLDPST

-328 ISVSRIKEREEAV
+328 IAVDRIREREEAV
-341 AELVQNPVALDELK
+341 GELVQNPVALDELK

-386 SLSQAAKVADV
+386 SLSQASKVADV
-397 LEGLRA
+397 LEGLHA
-403 PIFEGMREALIR
+403 PLFEGLRETLNA
-415 AKGRGEDLLSQ
+415 AKGRGEDLLKY
-426 FNDDLPLTVRE
+426 FNDDLPMTVRE

-444 ANAEL
+444 ASAEL
-449 DAMNADIKDRR
+449 DAMNEDIKERR

-467 VRERERLGIPSLKV
+467 GRERERLGIPSLKV

-502 APIPDDYI
+502 QPIPDEYI

-530 SIISN
+530 SVISN
-535 AEVNIHGLEYKI
+535 AEVNIHALEYKI
-547 FCQIREK
+547 FCELRER

-560 ELQEIA
+560 ELQGIA
-566 NAIAQVD
+566 DAIARVD
-573 SLYSFARAARKFNY
+573 SLYSFARAARKYNY

-592 FEGSGLEIR
+592 FEGTGIEIR

-610 VNPDLDFV
+610 VNPDLNFV
-618 PNDVSLSP
+618 PNDVTLSP
-626 DGTRIMLIT
+626 DGTRLMLIT

-668 IGIVDRIFTRVG
+668 IGVVDRIFTRVG

-690 TFMVEMVE
+690 TFMVEMIE

-706 TAHSLVLLDE
+706 TPHSLVLLDE

-723 FDGLSIAWSIVET
+723 FDGLSIAWAIVET
-736 LHDEPA
+736 LHSEPA
-742 RAALTLFATHYHELT
+742 RMALTLFATHYHELT
-757 GLVDSLEHAGNFQ
+757 GLVESLEHAGNFQ

-776 GDKLVF
+776 GDKLTF

-787 AGACDSS
+787 EGACDSS

-803 GLPNNV
+803 GLPPNV

-831 QHKKIVAKPQMD
+831 QNKKIKAQPQMD
-843 LFAPPDENTQLLK
+843 LFAPPDENTLLLK

-868 PMQALQRLMELK
+868 PMQALQRLMDLK

>member
-1 MAATPLMQQYY
+1 MAVTPLMQQYY
-12 EIKEKNPGCILFFRM
+12 DIKKQNPGCVLFFRM

-39 IASKILGLT
+39 IASKILGIT
-48 LTSRNNGAS
+48 LTSRNNGAA

-63 GFPHHAAD
+63 GFPHHAAE

-122 EANYLFAY
+122 EANYLCAY
-130 VPAEGTTKAGEGC
+130 IPATSEDGRG
-143 GKSGEG
+143 GKGDV
-149 AVAFAIAD
+149 AAFAIAD

-163 AVSRSSVQAFEC
+163 AACRSSVQSFEC

-183 EIVVPEGAAIPSSV
+183 EIVVPEGTTIPSV
-197 MDLIK
+197 IMDLIK
-202 GENVLVTELPAFL
+202 AENVLVTELPAIL

-220 AKDVLFTHFK
+220 AKDVLFHHFK
-230 VESLDGL
+230 VEALDGL
-237 GLEGRSFETQVTGAL
+237 GLEGRAFETSVTGAL
-252 LQYLIDQ
+252 LQYLINQ
-259 KKSELSHFTALE
+259 KKSELSHFTSLE
-271 VLNLDDYMTLDPST
+271 ILNLDDYMTLDPST

-328 ISVSRIKEREEAV
+328 ISVNRIRERQEAV
-341 AELVQNPVALDELK
+341 GELVQNPVALDELK

-386 SLSQAAKVADV
+386 SLSQASKVADV
-397 LEGLRA
+397 LEGLHA
-403 PIFEGMREALIR
+403 PLFEGLREKLNS
-415 AKGRGEDLLSQ
+415 AKGRGEDLLKY
-426 FNDDLPLTVRE
+426 FNDDLPMTVRE

-444 ANAEL
+444 ASAEL
-449 DAMNADIKDRR
+449 DAMNEDIKERR

-467 VRERERLGIPSLKV
+467 SRERERLGIPTLKV

-502 APIPDDYI
+502 QPIPDEYI

-530 SIISN
+530 SVISN
-535 AEVNIHGLEYKI
+535 AEANIHELEYRI
-547 FCQIREK
+547 FCEIRER
-554 VNSWRA
+554 VNGWRA
-560 ELQEIA
+560 ELQSIA
-566 NAIAQVD
+566 DAVARVD
-573 SLYSFARAARKFNY
+573 SLYSFAIAARKFNY

-592 FEGSGLEIR
+592 FEGTGIEIH

-610 VNPDLDFV
+610 VNPDLDFI
-618 PNDVSLSP
+618 PNDVMLSP
-626 DGTRIMLIT
+626 DGTRLMLIT

-668 IGIVDRIFTRVG
+668 IGVVDRIFTRVG

-690 TFMVEMVE
+690 TFMVEMIE

-706 TAHSLVLLDE
+706 TPHSLVLLDE

-723 FDGLSIAWSIVET
+723 FDGLSIAWAIVET
-736 LHDEPA
+736 LHSEPA
-742 RAALTLFATHYHELT
+742 RMALTLFATHYHELT
-757 GLVDSLEHAGNFQ
+757 GLVESLEHAGNFQ
-770 VAVQEK
+770 VGVQEK
-776 GDKLVF
+776 GDKLIF
-782 LHKIL
+782 LHKIFE
-787 AGACDSS
+787 GACDSS

-803 GLPNNV
+803 GLPPMV

-831 QHKKIVAKPQMD
+831 QNKKIKAQPQMD
-843 LFAPPDENTQLLK
+843 LFAPPDENTLLLK

-868 PMQALQRLMELK
+868 PMQALQRLMDLK
-880 ENYGK
+880 ETYGK

>member
-1 MAATPLMQQYY
+1 MAVTPLMQQYY
-12 EIKEKNPGCILFFRM
+12 DIKKQNPGCVLFFRM

-39 IASKILGLT
+39 IASKILGIT
-48 LTSRNNGAS
+48 LTSRNNGAA

-63 GFPHHAAD
+63 GFPHHAAE

-109 AGTAMNEANLEAK
+109 AGTAMNEANLDAK
-122 EANYLFAY
+122 EANYLFVY
-130 VPAEGTTKAGEGC
+130 VPATSDD
-143 GKSGEG
+143 GKGG
-149 AVAFAIAD
+149 KGDVAAFAIAD

-163 AVSRSSVQAFEC
+163 AACRSSVQSFEC

-183 EIVVPEGAAIPSSV
+183 EIVVPEGTTIPTV
-197 MDLIK
+197 IMDLIK
-202 GENVLVTELPAFL
+202 AENVLVTELPAIL

-220 AKDVLFTHFK
+220 AKDVLFNHFK
-230 VESLDGL
+230 VEALDGL
-237 GLEGRSFETQVTGAL
+237 GLEGRAFETSVTGAL
-252 LQYLIDQ
+252 LQYLINQ
-259 KKSELSHFTALE
+259 KKSELSHFTTLE
-271 VLNLDDYMTLDPST
+271 ILNLDDYMTLDPST

-328 ISVSRIKEREEAV
+328 IAVDRIRERQEAV
-341 AELVQNPVALDELK
+341 GELVQNPVALDELK

-386 SLSQAAKVADV
+386 SLSQASKVADV
-397 LEGLRA
+397 LEGLHA
-403 PIFEGMREALIR
+403 PLFEGLREKLNS
-415 AKGRGEDLLSQ
+415 AKGRGEDLLKY
-426 FNDDLPLTVRE
+426 FNDDLPMTVRE

-444 ANAEL
+444 ASAEL
-449 DAMNADIKDRR
+449 DAMNEDIRERR

-467 VRERERLGIPSLKV
+467 GRERERLGIPTLKV

-488 YYIEITKAQMAKAT
+488 YYIEITKAQMAKAMQ
-502 APIPDDYI
+502 PIPDEYI

-530 SIISN
+530 SVISN
-535 AEVNIHGLEYKI
+535 AEANIHDLEYRI
-547 FCQIREK
+547 FCEIRER

-560 ELQEIA
+560 ELQSIA
-566 NAIAQVD
+566 DAVARVD
-573 SLYSFARAARKFNY
+573 SLYSFALAARKFNY

-592 FEGSGLEIR
+592 FEGTGIEIR

-610 VNPDLDFV
+610 VNPDLNFI
-618 PNDVSLSP
+618 PNDVTLSP
-626 DGTRIMLIT
+626 DGTRLMLIT

-668 IGIVDRIFTRVG
+668 IGVVDRIFTRVG

-690 TFMVEMVE
+690 TFMVEMIE

-706 TAHSLVLLDE
+706 TPHSLVLLDE

-723 FDGLSIAWSIVET
+723 FDGLSIAWAIVET
-736 LHDEPA
+736 LHSEPA
-742 RAALTLFATHYHELT
+742 RMALTLFATHYHELT

-770 VAVQEK
+770 VGVQEK
-776 GDKLVF
+776 GDKLIF
-782 LHKIL
+782 LHKIFE
-787 AGACDSS
+787 GACDSS

-803 GLPNNV
+803 GLPPNV

-831 QHKKIVAKPQMD
+831 QNKKIKAQPQMD
-843 LFAPPDENTQLLK
+843 LFAPPDENTLLLK

-868 PMQALQRLMELK
+868 PMQALQRLMDLK

>member
-1 MAATPLMQQYY
+1 MAVTPLMQQYY
-12 EIKEKNPGCILFFRM
+12 DIKKENPGCILFFRM

-48 LTSRNNGAS
+48 LTSRNNGAA

-63 GFPHHAAD
+63 GFPHHAAE

-122 EANYLFAY
+122 EANYLCAY
-130 VPAEGTTKAGEGC
+130 IPAISED
-143 GKSGEG
+143 GKGG
-149 AVAFAIAD
+149 KGDVAAFAIAD

-163 AVSRSSVQAFEC
+163 AACRSSVQSFEC

-183 EIVVPEGAAIPSSV
+183 EIVVPEGTTIPSV
-197 MDLIK
+197 IMDLIK
-202 GENVLVTELPAFL
+202 AENVLVTELPAIL

-220 AKDVLFTHFK
+220 AKDVLFNHFK
-230 VESLDGL
+230 VEALDGL
-237 GLEGRSFETQVTGAL
+237 GLEGRAFETSVTGAL
-252 LQYLIDQ
+252 LQYLINQ
-259 KKSELSHFTALE
+259 KKSELSHFTTLE
-271 VLNLDDYMTLDPST
+271 ILNLDDYMTLDPST

-328 ISVSRIKEREEAV
+328 IAVDRIRERQEAV
-341 AELVQNPVALDELK
+341 GELVQNPVALDELK

-386 SLSQAAKVADV
+386 SLSQASKVADV
-397 LEGLRA
+397 LEGLHA
-403 PIFEGMREALIR
+403 SLFEGLREKLNS
-415 AKGRGEDLLSQ
+415 AKGRGEDLLKY
-426 FNDDLPLTVRE
+426 FNDDLPMTVRE

-444 ANAEL
+444 ASTEL
-449 DAMNADIKDRR
+449 DAMNEDIKERR

-467 VRERERLGIPSLKV
+467 GRERERLGIPTLKV

-502 APIPDDYI
+502 QPIPDEYI

-530 SIISN
+530 SVISN
-535 AEVNIHGLEYKI
+535 AEANIHDLEYRI
-547 FCQIREK
+547 FCEIRER

-560 ELQEIA
+560 ELQSIA
-566 NAIAQVD
+566 DAVARVD
-573 SLYSFARAARKFNY
+573 SLYSFAFAARKFNY

-592 FEGSGLEIR
+592 FEGTGIEIR

-610 VNPDLDFV
+610 VNPDLNFI
-618 PNDVSLSP
+618 PNDVTLSP
-626 DGTRIMLIT
+626 DGTRLMLIT

-668 IGIVDRIFTRVG
+668 IGVVDRIFTRVG

-690 TFMVEMVE
+690 TFMVEMIE

-706 TAHSLVLLDE
+706 TPHSLVLLDE

-723 FDGLSIAWSIVET
+723 FDGLSIAWAIVET
-736 LHDEPA
+736 LHSEPA
-742 RAALTLFATHYHELT
+742 RMALTLFATHYHELT
-757 GLVDSLEHAGNFQ
+757 GLVESLEHAGNFQ
-770 VAVQEK
+770 VGVQEK
-776 GDKLVF
+776 GDKLIF
-782 LHKIL
+782 LHKIFE
-787 AGACDSS
+787 GACDSS

-803 GLPNNV
+803 GLPPNV

-831 QHKKIVAKPQMD
+831 QNKKIKAQPQMD
-843 LFAPPDENTQLLK
+843 LFAPPDENTLLLK

-868 PMQALQRLMELK
+868 PMQALQRLMDLK

>member
-1 MAATPLMQQYY
+1 MAVTPLMQQYY
-12 EIKEKNPGCILFFRM
+12 EIKKQNPGCILFFRM

-39 IASKILGLT
+39 VASKILGLT
-48 LTSRNNGAS
+48 LTSRNNGAA

-78 AAGYRIAICEQVEDP
+78 SAGYRIAICEQVEDP

-109 AGTAMNEANLEAK
+109 AGTAMDESNLNAK
-122 EANYLFAY
+122 EANYLCAFI
-130 VPAEGTTKAGEGC
+130 PEKDG
-143 GKSGEG
+143 
-149 AVAFAIAD
+149 VAFSIAD

-163 AVSRSSVQAFEC
+163 AACRSSLQAFEC
-175 EFSRRMPK
+175 EFCRRMPK
-183 EIVVPEGAAIPSSV
+183 EVVVPEGTAIPSGV

-202 GENVLVTELPAFL
+202 SENILVTELPAFM
-215 FAEDQ
+215 FGEEQ
-220 AKDVLFTHFK
+220 AKDVLFSHFK
-230 VESLDGL
+230 VEALDGL
-237 GLEGRSFETQVTGAL
+237 GLDGRIVETQVTGAM
-252 LQYLIDQ
+252 LQYLMDQ
-259 KKSELSHFTALE
+259 KKSELSHFTNLE
-271 VLNLDDYMTLDPST
+271 ILNLDDYMTLDPST

-298 DYSST
+298 DISST
-303 LCSVLDFTV
+303 LCYVLDFTV

-328 ISVSRIKEREEAV
+328 VSVDRIRERQEAV
-341 AELVQNPVALDELK
+341 SELVQNPVALDELK

-386 SLSQAAKVADV
+386 SLSQASKVADV
-397 LEGLRA
+397 LEGLRS
-403 PIFEGMREALIR
+403 PIFDGLREALLR
-415 AKGRGEDLLSQ
+415 ARGRGEELLSQ
-426 FNDDLPLTVRE
+426 FNDDLPLTIRE
-437 GGMIRPG
+437 GGMIREG

-460 EWIASLE
+460 QWISSLE

-502 APIPDDYI
+502 QPIPDEYI

-535 AEVNIHGLEYKI
+535 AEVNIHALEYKI
-547 FCQIREK
+547 FCGLRER

-566 NAIAQVD
+566 NAIAHVD
-573 SLYSFARAARKFNY
+573 TLYSFARAARKYNY

-592 FEGSGLEIR
+592 FEGSGIDIR

-610 VNPDLDFV
+610 VNPDLDFI
-618 PNDVSLSP
+618 PNDTMLCPESVRL
-626 DGTRIMLIT
+626 MLIT

-668 IGIVDRIFTRVG
+668 IGVVDRIFTRVG

-690 TFMVEMVE
+690 TFMVEMIE

-706 TAHSLVLLDE
+706 TSHSLVLLDE

-723 FDGLSIAWSIVET
+723 FDGLSIAWAIVET

-757 GLVDSLEHAGNFQ
+757 GLVDSLEHAGNYQ

-776 GDKLVF
+776 GDKLMF

-787 AGACDSS
+787 EGACDSS

-809 VRRARK
+809 LRRARK
-815 ILLRLEKQ
+815 ILLRLEKH
-823 KIDPSDEA
+823 KIDPSDGA
-831 QHKKIVAKPQMD
+831 THKKLMEKPQVD
-843 LFAPPDENTQLLK
+843 LFAPPDESTQLLK
-856 DEIRRLKPEEMT
+856 EEIRRLKPEEMT
-868 PMQALQRLMELK
+868 PLQALQCLMELK